1 MLKFIIVGLVGCG
14 AALGGVMVKKVM
26 DENSAAAATTSEN
39 QQSLSEVK
47 TEMTGIP
54 VITQGQVAG
63 YLVFQISSTV
73 DGSKLPSPEFAVSPY
88 LLDAAVRAG
97 FQSMDD
103 GVVKYNAA
111 FLDHLTET
119 VKRQTNQKLGAEAIV
134 TVNVEAFN
142 YIPKEDIRGNF
153 LKNTTSHGQH

>member
-14 AALGGVMVKKVM
+14 AALGGVMVKKIM
-26 DENSAAAATTSEN
+26 DEKSAAAATAGEN
-39 QQSLSEVK
+39 QQSLTQIK

-73 DGSKLPSPEFAVSPY
+73 DSSKLPSPEFEVSPY

-103 GVVKYNAA
+103 GIVKYNAA
-111 FLDHLTET
+111 FLEHLTET
-119 VKRQTNQKLGAEAIV
+119 VKRQTNQKLSTDAIV
-134 TVNVEAFN
+134 AVNVEAFN

-153 LKNTTSHGQH
+153 LKNTASHDQH